1 MTNIL
6 LVDDDQ
12 AVRDTLSDI
21 LLSAGYAVEQAED
34 GARAL
39 SLIEQSEY
47 DLIVLDVFMPEI
59 DGIELIRTLDKRD
72 THPPLITISGGGGVL
87 PPSWSSKITE
97 VFGIASALTKPID
110 MNDFL
115 AAVED
120 ALKSD

>member
-21 LLSAGYAVEQAED
+21 LLTAGYAVEQAED
-34 GARAL
+34 GAIAL
-39 SLIEQSEY
+39 SLIEQTEY

-59 DGIELIRTLDKRD
+59 DGIELIRVLDKRD

-115 AAVED
+115 SAVKD
-120 ALKSD
+120 ALGSP